1 MPEQVTREECQI
13 SMARLHQRVD
23 EIRESTIR
31 MEESSKRLEK
41 YGDDMHKLIYGNGQ
55 NGMANK
61 ITKLFERVSLHTKI
75 IVGTVLAI
83 VGGFVTLVFKL
94 FEK

>member
-1 MPEQVTREECQI
+1 MTEPITREECQT
-13 SMARLHQRVD
+13 SMERLHERVD
-23 EIRESTIR
+23 EIKESTIR

-41 YGDDMHKLIYGNGQ
+41 YGEEMHKLIYGNGQ
-55 NGMANK
+55 NGMVGR

-75 IVGTVLAI
+75 IVGTVVAI
-83 VGGFVTLVFKL
+83 IGGFVTLVFKL

>member
-1 MPEQVTREECQI
+1 MSEPITREEYNDSIGRIHEKVNKI
-13 SMARLHQRVD
+13 SECVI
-23 EIRESTIR
+23 EIATC
-31 MEESSKRLEK
+31 SKMVKEDVR
-41 YGDDMHKLIYGNGQ
+41 DMHKVIHGNGD
-55 NGMANK
+55 NGLTNK

-83 VGGFVTLVFKL
+83 MGGFVTLVFKL